1 LQIAVVFT
9 KNYLSTPLKNRNLKF
24 VKYLAWGVGA
34 YGALWLYQRYVLSKN
49 VEITISNFKINGN
62 ILNPQ
67 LEIVF
72 QVSNPTNVSVVFES
86 FSGNVFNDSG
96 ESIANLSTLGSQRI
110 EKYQYTFVPIIAR
123 TTLNSILNSITSFYA
138 TKNASY
144 KIVGTAVVDGI
155 KIPFSTKYDF

>member
-1 LQIAVVFT
+1 LKIAKYLTFGAVV
-9 KNYLSTPLKNRNLKF
+9 
-24 VKYLAWGVGA
+24 
-34 YGALWLYQRYVLSKN
+34 YGAVWVWRRYVLGKN

-72 QVSNPTNVSVVFES
+72 QVSNPTNVSVVFDS
-86 FSGNVFNDSG
+86 FTGNVFNNDTKQ
-96 ESIANLSTLGSQRI
+96 SIATLSTMGKQTI

-144 KIVGTAVVDGI
+144 TIVGTAMVDGI
-155 KIPFSTKYDF
+155 KLPFSTNYSF